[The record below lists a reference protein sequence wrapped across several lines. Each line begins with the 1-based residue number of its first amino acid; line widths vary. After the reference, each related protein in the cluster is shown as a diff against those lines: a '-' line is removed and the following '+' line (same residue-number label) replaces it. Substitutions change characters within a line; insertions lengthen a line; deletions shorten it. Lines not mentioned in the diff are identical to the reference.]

1 MLRKSRCLLSLSA
14 ATLVAL
20 AAPTVFA
27 QDIAPSP
34 GAQPAPAP
42 ASPPPATAPASGETY
57 TETTTQRTVSAPR
70 PQPAANTS
78 TTVNVDADDDARTE
92 PNRYVDSDAEYVY
105 PNRRMLG
112 GAAALLTVSYLPS
125 VIVAAA
131 GDRVGDDNLYYPVVG
146 PWLYMARHEHDA
158 GSKTLLAIDGVL
170 QDLGALEF
178 LLSFVV
184 PQREERRWYEL
195 GKNDVRIMPTVSHYN
210 AGLMAGGRF

>member
-1 MLRKSRCLLSLSA
+1 MLTKSRCLLSVSA
-14 ATLVAL
+14 AALVAL
-20 AAPTVFA
+20 AAPSAFA
-27 QDIAPSP
+27 QDDVPST
-34 GAQPAPAP
+34 GVQPAPAP
-42 ASPPPATAPASGETY
+42 ATTPPPATAPASGETY
-57 TETTTQRTVSAPR
+57 TETTTQRTVSDPAPK
-70 PQPAANTS
+70 ANTN
-78 TTVNVDADDDARTE
+78 TTVNVDADDERSE
-92 PNRYVDSDAEYVY
+92 PGRYVDTDAEYVY

-131 GDRVGDDNLYYPVVG
+131 GNRVGDDNLYYPVVG

-210 AGLMAGGRF
+210 AGLSAGGRF